1 MPLIRAQKEA
11 LVEKL
16 LGELQDSRVSVVVSY
31 TKLHMKANNDLR
43 TKAFEQNG
51 KIKMISNTLLALILK
66 KLGREMDIPSKQLAI
81 AYGFGDEV
89 VAAKTLVAFGKETD
103 ALEVIGGWIDGTFF
117 DAAQVKTLSS
127 LPGKTELQAQLVGRL
142 GGLISSLAYS
152 LNYPI
157 QKFAFVVE
165 ALKSAQP
172 ASETKTEAPVA
183 DVSTEAAPSAEVAT
197 EAESA
202 KAEEPKAEE
211 PTTTEASAE
220 EGDSNNETNSEE
232 APTEEVS
239 AEPEESKEG
248 KETKE

>member
-16 LGELQDSRVSVVVSY
+16 LGELQDSRISLIVSY

-81 AYGFGDEV
+81 AYGFNDEV

-117 DAAQVKTLSS
+117 DATQVKTLSS

-165 ALKSAQP
+165 ALKAAAP
-172 ASETKTEAPVA
+172 AGETKAEAPAA
-183 DVSTEAAPSAEVAT
+183 DVSAEAAP
-197 EAESA
+197 
-202 KAEEPKAEE
+202 
-211 PTTTEASAE
+211 SAE

-232 APTEEVS
+232 APV
-239 AEPEESKEG
+239 AQDDAQPEESKEG

>member
-1 MPLIRAQKEA
+1 MPLIRAQKEV

-16 LGELQDSRVSVVVSY
+16 LSELQDSRVSLIVSY
-31 TKLHMKANNDLR
+31 AKLHMKANNDLR

-66 KLGREMDIPSKQLAI
+66 KLGREMDIPAKQLAI

-117 DAAQVKTLSS
+117 DATQVKTLSS

-165 ALKSAQP
+165 ALKA
-172 ASETKTEAPVA
+172 
-183 DVSTEAAPSAEVAT
+183 AAPAGESK
-197 EAESA
+197 AESPV
-202 KAEEPKAEE
+202 AEEPKAEE
-211 PTTTEASAE
+211 VGETKE
-220 EGDSNNETNSEE
+220 ETKET
-232 APTEEVS
+232 PTETETPADDLSESSDGAEAEVG
-239 AEPEESKEG
+239 ETEE

>member
-1 MPLIRAQKEA
+1 MPLIRAQKEV

-16 LGELQDSRVSVVVSY
+16 LSELKDSRVSLIISY
-31 TKLHMKANNDLR
+31 AKLHMKANDDLR

-66 KLGREMDIPSKQLAI
+66 KLGREMEIPSKQLGI
-81 AYGFGDEV
+81 AYGFEDEV
-89 VAAKTLVAFGKETD
+89 VAAKTLVAFGKETSS
-103 ALEVIGGWIDGTFF
+103 LEVIGGWIDGNFF

-172 ASETKTEAPVA
+172 VTEVKAEVVEEPNIVTEETPTETEAPAEDSNESPA
-183 DVSTEAAPSAEVAT
+183 DAEV
-197 EAESA
+197 
-202 KAEEPKAEE
+202 KAGE
-211 PTTTEASAE
+211 
-220 EGDSNNETNSEE
+220 
-232 APTEEVS
+232 TEEEV
-239 AEPEESKEG
+239 KEDKG
-248 KETKE
+248 E